1 MSMKASIRILP
12 PELQSQI
19 AAGEVLE
26 RPASAIKEL
35 VENSLDAG
43 ATSIDV
49 EIDRGG
55 QERILVQ
62 DNGQGISEEELP
74 LALTRHATSK
84 IGSMD
89 DLLNIASFGFRGEAL
104 ASIASVSRTTITT
117 IVKGAEQ
124 GALAEVVHGKISE
137 IRPAAMARGT
147 RIEVRELFA
156 NVPVRLKFLKT
167 TATEAKRCQEAL
179 AHIALAHLDVSFSL
193 THNGREIFRFMAGD
207 TLEDRLQR
215 IWPPSLMQGLSRIH
229 YERDAMRVT
238 GLMGAPGQAQGRGDR
253 IIIYVNE
260 RPVKDKLL
268 LSALRRG
275 YQGTLLSKEYPQA
288 LLFVTLPTREVDI
301 NVHPAKTEVRFMD
314 ERAVFTL
321 VQGAVRKGLETVQT
335 QTDHLSTPGE
345 SFVRERPVDIP
356 ATTIESAAPFS
367 PSGRTADHT
376 TPPEDTRR
384 SGKFSALHEAERL
397 FSAQETSPDTPK
409 HFSSENRSTATWTR
423 TTPDSPTSSTRGSD
437 DTTSPPNAVSAPH
450 GLTYLGQ
457 FDRTYLIL
465 SQGDTLMLMDQHAAH
480 ERVLYHIFSTAGNRG
495 EHQRLAI
502 PLEMTLHPS
511 EIEVLERIWGSLA
524 QIGFTLD
531 RPEPATLLIRAIPTS
546 LVTDEA
552 MNYLRTVLGEQTRDM
567 NSLWTTLSCKSAIK
581 AGHVLAYD
589 EAMNLVQAWSECP
602 DNRYC
607 PHGRPVILT
616 WTVRELE
623 KLFKRKP

>member
-1 MSMKASIRILP
+1 MSMHPSIRILP

-26 RPASAIKEL
+26 RPASAVKEL

-43 ATSIDV
+43 ATSIEV

-62 DNGQGISEEELP
+62 DNGRGIAEEELS

-89 DLLNIASFGFRGEAL
+89 DLLNISSFGFRGEAL

-117 IVKGAEQ
+117 IVPEAEQ
-124 GALAEVVHGKISE
+124 GAQAEVVHGKIDE
-137 IRPAAMARGT
+137 IRPAAIARGT

-167 TATEAKRCQEAL
+167 TATEAKRCQEAM
-179 AHIALAHLDVSFSL
+179 AHIALARLDVAFSL
-193 THNGREIFRFMAGD
+193 THNGREIFRFMSGD
-207 TLEDRLQR
+207 SLEDRLNR

-229 YERDAMRVT
+229 YEREGMRVS
-238 GLMGAPGQAQGRGDR
+238 GRMGAPNQAQGRGDR
-253 IIIYVNE
+253 IIIYVNG

-268 LSALRRG
+268 LRALRQG

-288 LLFVTLPTREVDI
+288 VVFLTLPTREVDI

-314 ERAVFTL
+314 ERAVFSL
-321 VQGAVRKGLETVQT
+321 VQSAVRKGLEIVQA
-335 QTDHLSTPGE
+335 QTDSRVPFTGASAKETPVRIPA
-345 SFVRERPVDIP
+345 SVRE
-356 ATTIESAAPFS
+356 TE
-367 PSGRTADHT
+367 PSGPASSWKNAD
-376 TPPEDTRR
+376 PDT
-384 SGKFSALHEAERL
+384 SSDDAAGPKFSALREAQRL
-397 FSAQETSPDTPK
+397 FSASEPQTDTRNLSRPHASSPDDWIQDGP
-409 HFSSENRSTATWTR
+409 HPPA
-423 TTPDSPTSSTRGSD
+423 SSTGSD
-437 DTTSPPNAVSAPH
+437 HKAPAQAPAPH

-457 FDRTYLIL
+457 FDRTYLVL
-465 SQGDTLMLMDQHAAH
+465 SQGDTLVLMDQHAAH
-480 ERVLYHIFSTAGNRG
+480 ERVLYHAFSTAGNKG

-502 PLEMTLHPS
+502 PLEMSLHPS
-511 EIEVLERIWGSLA
+511 EIEVLEKIWGNLEKL
-524 QIGFTLD
+524 GFTLD

-546 LVTDEA
+546 LVTGEA

-567 NSLWTTLSCKSAIK
+567 NALWTTLSCKSAVK

-589 EAMNLVQAWSECP
+589 EAMSLVRAWSECP

>member
-1 MSMKASIRILP
+1 MNMNSSIHILP

-26 RPASAIKEL
+26 RPASAVKEL

-49 EIDRGG
+49 EIHRGG
-55 QERILVQ
+55 QEKILVQ
-62 DNGQGISEEELP
+62 DNGVGISEEELP

-89 DLLNIASFGFRGEAL
+89 DLLNISSFGFRGEAL

-117 IVKGAEQ
+117 IVPGAEQ
-124 GALAEVVHGKISE
+124 GAQAEVVHGRISE
-137 IRPAAMARGT
+137 IRPAAIARGT
-147 RIEVRELFA
+147 RIEVRDLFA

-167 TATEAKRCQEAL
+167 IATEAKRCQDAL
-179 AHIALAHLDVSFSL
+179 AHIALAHLDVSLSL

-207 TLEDRLQR
+207 SLEDRLQR

-253 IIIYVNE
+253 IIIYVNN

-268 LSALRRG
+268 LSALRKG

-288 LLFVTLPTREVDI
+288 VLFVTLPTREVDI

-314 ERAVFTL
+314 ERAIFTL
-321 VQGAVRKGLETVQT
+321 VQGAVRKGLETIQA
-335 QTDHLSTPGE
+335 QTDSLSTPSN
-345 SFVRERPVDIP
+345 SFVRERPMDIP
-356 ATTIESAAPFS
+356 ASTMGYVAPS
-367 PSGRTADHT
+367 TLSGRNADQT
-376 TPPEDTRR
+376 TLPDDTRQP
-384 SGKFSALHEAERL
+384 KFSALHEAERL
-397 FSAQETSPDTPK
+397 FSAQERPEHSPL
-409 HFSSENRSTATWTR
+409 ENQPAAAWTQAV
-423 TTPDSPTSSTRGSD
+423 PDSPASSTGSD
-437 DTTSPPNAVSAPH
+437 TKTSPSDPVSAPH

-465 SQGDTLMLMDQHAAH
+465 SQGDTFMLMDQHAAH

-511 EIEVLERIWGSLA
+511 EIEVLERIWGDLA
-524 QIGFTLD
+524 QLGFTLD

-546 LVTDEA
+546 LVTGEA
-552 MNYLRTVLGEQTRDM
+552 INYLRTVLGEQTRDM

-589 EAMNLVQAWSECP
+589 EAMSLVQAWSECP